1 MSRVEA
7 SRCCCPPE
15 GRCPRLIFWVVV
27 VEEGE
32 EGRRRRCGGRG
43 REGVELSW
51 ARGVCGAGDGQG
63 TNNVPAPPGG
73 GAPVNC
79 TFPLP
84 GPGRGGWVRGRA
96 VSDPT
101 LPKAREGCWRR
112 RGAGA
117 GAGAGAGLGWAGLG
131 CSRCGGLPRRAGGGH
146 FFPAGYDSARGPV
159 VRGCAQRDLTTHGH
173 QPSAPTG
180 NWGRDEAEVRTEF
193 SCSLRACTRGKK
205 KDGTCADAEA
215 HPTPPLAGNTR
226 CSGRLCA
233 SDRSSP
239 AVHAQRARELRFSSR
254 VTTAPGHW
262 AAERQGEMSG
272 SGHSYGCCCPF
283 ATRQPVGG
291 RDEGGGI
298 EQTTCAC

>member
-1 MSRVEA
+1 MLLSARGPLPA
-7 SRCCCPPE
+7 S
-15 GRCPRLIFWVVV
+15 RLIFWVVV

-43 REGVELSW
+43 KEGVELSW

-205 KDGTCADAEA
+205 RMVPARTRRRTQRLHWQVIPVAAGGFVR
-215 HPTPPLAGNTR
+215 PTAAALPCT
-226 CSGRLCA
+226 
-233 SDRSSP
+233 
-239 AVHAQRARELRFSSR
+239 LRGLVS
-254 VTTAPGHW
+254 
-262 AAERQGEMSG
+262 
-272 SGHSYGCCCPF
+272 
-283 ATRQPVGG
+283 
-291 RDEGGGI
+291 
-298 EQTTCAC
+298 